1 MVPYYQN
8 ENLEHTKKFISSKL
22 TVMAL
27 NYPDNIIILILYI
40 LVRLYYQYFCYEKA
54 SSANTQ

>member
-1 MVPYYQN
+1 MAPYYQN
-8 ENLEHTKKFISSKL
+8 ENLEHTKKFITSKL
-22 TVMAL
+22 TEMAL